1 MALRSKATKVLAFRL
16 PGAAGS
22 LREFASQAIPS
33 SSTHAP
39 QLPPC
44 DFIPPKY
51 TGPDKDT
58 ILALRKQ
65 YLNPG
70 ELLVSVAK

>member
-1 MALRSKATKVLAFRL
+1 MALAHRSKALAFRL
-16 PGAAGS
+16 PGAAAS
-22 LREFASQAIPS
+22 LREFASQAS
-33 SSTHAP
+33 SSTP

-51 TGPDKDT
+51 TGPSKDEV
-58 ILALRKQ
+58 LNLRKQ

-70 ELLVSVAK
+70 KHLVYNS

>member
-1 MALRSKATKVLAFRL
+1 MSIIRSKALALRL
-16 PGAAGS
+16 PGAAAS
-22 LREFASQAIPS
+22 LREFASQASPV
-33 SSTHAP
+33 TGANAP

-51 TGPDKDT
+51 VGPSKDEV
-58 ILALRKQ
+58 LALRKQ

-70 ELLVSVAK
+70 NEI

>member
-1 MALRSKATKVLAFRL
+1 MALRSKALAFRL
-16 PGAAGS
+16 PAAAAAS
-22 LREFASQAIPS
+22 LREFASQASPS
-33 SSTHAP
+33 SSTYAP

-44 DFIPPKY
+44 DFTPPKY
-51 TGPDKDT
+51 NGPDKNE

-70 ELLVSVAK
+70 KLRAFVAE